1 MAFNLEKNQSFNL
14 TKSTPAL
21 GRIRVGLGWDET
33 VGGMDCDVS
42 VFLLNAQNK
51 IPTEGHFIFYNN
63 LKSPCGSVVH
73 DGDNRTGE
81 ERAMMKRCVS
91 PLTAWITV
99 AQVLFVVTI
108 HDAQAKSQNF
118 GQIDN
123 AYIQVYDDQTGDVLC
138 RYDLAQEFGAFD
150 SVTWDECT
158 TPTAAGALM
167 PSAKGSMEACSPTLV
182 CTTDNS
188 H

>member
-14 TKSTPAL
+14 TKSAPAL

-81 ERAMMKRCVS
+81 GDGDDETVR
-91 PLTAWITV
+91 ITLGSLDHSV

-123 AYIQVYDDQTGDVLC
+123 AYIQVYDDQTGAVLC

-150 SVTWDECT
+150 SVTVGRVYNSDSGWCFD
-158 TPTAAGALM
+158 ALGQGVNGGLQ
-167 PSAKGSMEACSPTLV
+167 SYIGLY
-182 CTTDNS
+182 
-188 H
+188 HG